1 MARSWLMYHL
11 PVISKLILMNPIL
24 NGIVEIQEDLVQI
37 FRVNEA
43 CKMIADEFFG
53 RISKN

>member
-1 MARSWLMYHL
+1 
-11 PVISKLILMNPIL
+11 MNPIL